1 MIKIL
6 LVEDDVNLN
15 DLVKTILERNGFL
28 VSNFY
33 SANDALRSMENRAYD
48 LIISDIM
55 MPNIDGFEFA
65 KAIRENDK
73 NIPILFMTAKG
84 EFEDKL
90 KSYSIGVDDYMV
102 KPIDIK
108 ELVLRVGALLRRAKI
123 NNERKIQIGSTI
135 IDSDS
140 LSIIENEEEIILPL
154 KEFNI
159 LFKLLSN
166 PGKIYTRSQIMNEC
180 WGIYTESMDRTID
193 VHITHLRE
201 KIKDNPNFEIV
212 TVRGLGY
219 KAVIKNGW
227 SQKKN

>member
-15 DLVKTILERNGFL
+15 GLVKTILERNG
-28 VSNFY
+28 Y
-33 SANDALRSMENRAYD
+33 SVYGAFNGKESLRSMESNAYD
-48 LIISDIM
+48 IIISDIM
-55 MPNIDGFEFA
+55 MPQMDGFEFA
-65 KAIRENDK
+65 KTIRENDK
-73 NIPILFMTAKG
+73 NIPILFITAKD
-84 EFEDKL
+84 EFDDKL

-140 LSIIENEEEIILPL
+140 LSILENEEETILPL

-166 PGKIYTRSQIMNEC
+166 PGKIYTRSQLMNEC

-219 KAVIKNGW
+219 KAVIING
-227 SQKKN
+227 